1 MAIRPEYA
9 KRIAIHQFKVRRHSG
24 KPLFPYS
31 PGNHEAKEK
40 WDTLQT
46 AASSEESQRDF
57 DQEFVT
63 ILESVIGTVSQKTDK
78 TKILGGLLPHA
89 LAVCEAESGAFLVV
103 GDETNLHNGKANH
116 LIVVN
121 RQEMPDEIIKHL
133 IKGPLT
139 QQLLSG
145 QTVWLQPQPFQL
157 NAEQALLGRHKLK
170 YLLGLPLQVG
180 DEVLGAVVIASRSFN
195 PHLAKSELE
204 HRLTT
209 LAQIVALF
217 LDNLRLK
224 TRQIQLQGELAQRQ
238 VSAAANKKDDLEEL
252 LAAVMSAEEEVVHQ
266 NRDLGL
272 LNAFS
277 HEIAGTLQLNAILEA
292 AVGQTNNLL
301 QAEASWCYM
310 YENGSL
316 ILREQRGLSERYASG
331 MKFLEPG
338 NGVEGMAFSR
348 KQPIVRDSMLFHT
361 GQARTL
367 LKEEGLRMVAAVPL
381 VAQGKIFGVLAA
393 AKHHQQAWSARDER
407 MLASIGRQVAQ
418 AIANSHQ
425 FAEVQTK
432 AQTWEANYS
441 SLQQTNAQLA
451 RRAELL
457 ERQVQDLRQIE
468 KQIWVM
474 LAASNE
480 ARRTLGKTTNIYD
493 DELVTALKRV
503 LAAISDKHEQLLSE
517 A

>member
-9 KRIAIHQFKVRRHSG
+9 KRIAIHQFKVRRYLG
-24 KPLFPYS
+24 KTLFPYS

-46 AASSEESQRDF
+46 AASAEARSDQVDHDF
-57 DQEFVT
+57 VA
-63 ILESVIGTVSQKTDK
+63 ILEAVLDSVSQKVDK
-78 TKILGGLLPHA
+78 AKILSGLLPHA
-89 LAVCEAESGAFLVV
+89 LALCEAESGGFLVV
-103 GDETNLHNGKANH
+103 GDEKNPQNGKASQ

-121 RQEMPDEIIKHL
+121 RHDLSDEVLKYL
-133 IKGPLT
+133 IKGPLA
-139 QQLLSG
+139 QQLLAG
-145 QTVWLQPQPFQL
+145 KTLWLQPQPYQL
-157 NAEQALLGRHKLK
+157 NTEQALLGRHKLK
-170 YLLGLPLQVG
+170 YLLGLPIQMG
-180 DEVLGAVVIASRSFN
+180 EEVLGAVVIAGHTFHPDLSR
-195 PHLAKSELE
+195 AELE

-209 LAQIVALF
+209 LVQIVALF
-217 LDNLRLK
+217 LENLRLK
-224 TRQIQLQGELAQRQ
+224 TRQAQLQMELIQKQAT
-238 VSAAANKKDDLEEL
+238 VAANKKDDLEDL

-266 NRDLGL
+266 NRDLGM

-277 HEIAGTLQLNAILEA
+277 HEIAGTLQMNAILEA
-292 AVGQTNNLL
+292 AVGQTNSLL
-301 QAEASWCYM
+301 QAEASWCYL

-316 ILREQRGLSERYASG
+316 ILREQRGLSEKYASG

-361 GQARTL
+361 GHARTL

-393 AKHHQQAWSARDER
+393 AKNHQQAWSARDER

-418 AIANSHQ
+418 AIANSQQ

-441 SLQQTNAQLA
+441 SLQQANAQLA

-480 ARRTLGKTTNIYD
+480 ARRTLGKTSNIYD

-503 LAAISDKHEQLLSE
+503 LAAISDRQEQLLSE
-517 A
+517 V

>member
-9 KRIAIHQFKVRRHSG
+9 KRIAIHQFKVRRHVG
-24 KPLFPYS
+24 KALFPYS
-31 PGNHEAKEK
+31 PGNQAVKEK
-40 WDTLQT
+40 WDTLQS
-46 AASSEESQRDF
+46 AAPGQFEHDF
-57 DQEFVT
+57 VA
-63 ILESVIGTVSQKTDK
+63 ILEAVIASVSQKTD
-78 TKILGGLLPHA
+78 TAKILAGLLPHA
-89 LAVCEAESGAFLVV
+89 LALCEAESGGFLVV
-103 GDETNLHNGKANH
+103 GDEKNPHSGKANH
-116 LIVVN
+116 LVMIN
-121 RQEMPDEIIKHL
+121 RQDLPEEVTRHL
-133 IKGPLT
+133 ITGPLA

-145 QTVWLQPQPFQL
+145 QTVWLQPQPYQL

-170 YLLGLPLQVG
+170 YLFGLPVQTG
-180 DEVLGAVVIASRSFN
+180 DEVLGAVVIASRTLK
-195 PHLAKSELE
+195 PELPRAELE
-204 HRLTT
+204 HRLRM

-217 LDNLRLK
+217 LENLRLK
-224 TRQIQLQGELAQRQ
+224 TRQAQLQGELAQRQ
-238 VSAAANKKDDLEEL
+238 AAVAVSKKDDLEDL
-252 LAAVMSAEEEVVHQ
+252 LAAVMSAEEEVIHQ

-277 HEIAGTLQLNAILEA
+277 HEIAGTLQLNVILEA
-292 AVGQTNNLL
+292 AVAQTSSLL

-310 YENGSL
+310 FEGGSL
-316 ILREQRGLSERYASG
+316 VLREQRGLSERYVSE

-361 GQARTL
+361 GHVRTL
-367 LKEEGLRMVAAVPL
+367 LKEEGLRVVAAVPL
-381 VAQGKIFGVLAA
+381 VAQGRVFGVLAA
-393 AKHHQQAWSARDER
+393 AKKQQQVWSARDER

-441 SLQQTNAQLA
+441 SLQQANAQLA

-480 ARRTLGKTTNIYD
+480 AKRTIGKTTNLYD
-493 DELVTALKRV
+493 DELVAALKRV
-503 LAAISDKHEQLLSE
+503 LAAISDKQEQLLSE
-517 A
+517 V